1 MNIKLKL
8 RNCKYFGKKMT
19 SLMTSLPKQ
28 CLVKLLV
35 SREKNVDIHNR

>member
-8 RNCKYFGKKMT
+8 RNCKYFGKK
-19 SLMTSLPKQ
+19 MTSLPKQ